1 MRERSPGIWELTV
14 ELDPDPLTGRRRRL
28 SRHVRGT
35 KKVAV
40 AKLSELRSQATS
52 GRIGSS
58 SGSTMADLLDR
69 WLELVEADL
78 SPTTV
83 REYRRLIRTKIVP
96 AIGRLPVDRVQ
107 AADLDRFYRALVKQ
121 GGLSPAS
128 VRQIHAVTRRAL
140 RQAVKWGWIAAN
152 PAVNTTP
159 PRLVKSEIVPPKI
172 AELRRLLAAAD
183 DTSPALGMFLR
194 LAASTGMRRGELC
207 GLRWSD
213 LDEVTGVL
221 WVRRAVVPVPGGVVE
236 KTTKTHASRRVTLD
250 ARSLEALLAHRG
262 RAEALLAECQLALPS
277 DAYVFSYD
285 VLGTRSWH
293 PDTATA
299 QFRRLATALGLEGV
313 RLHDL
318 RHAHAT
324 ELLAAGVPIKT
335 VSGRLGHANA
345 ATTLSVYAHVLEASD
360 QDAALITGRLLD
372 C

>member
-1 MRERSPGIWELTV
+1 MYGAGRMRERSPGIWELTV

-172 AELRRLLAAAD
+172 ADYDGSSRPRMTRARRWACSSGWLRRPACAAESCAACD
-183 DTSPALGMFLR
+183 GAISTRSRVFSGCDALSFP
-194 LAASTGMRRGELC
+194 C
-207 GLRWSD
+207 
-213 LDEVTGVL
+213 
-221 WVRRAVVPVPGGVVE
+221 PG
-236 KTTKTHASRRVTLD
+236 AWSRR
-250 ARSLEALLAHRG
+250 RR
-262 RAEALLAECQLALPS
+262 RP
-277 DAYVFSYD
+277 
-285 VLGTRSWH
+285 TRR
-293 PDTATA
+293 D
-299 QFRRLATALGLEGV
+299 E
-313 RLHDL
+313 
-318 RHAHAT
+318 
-324 ELLAAGVPIKT
+324 
-335 VSGRLGHANA
+335 
-345 ATTLSVYAHVLEASD
+345 
-360 QDAALITGRLLD
+360 
-372 C
+372 